1 MQRPRTSGNQDALM
15 IAEALR
21 AVEERITRAATRAGR
36 DPQSVTLVAVSKTV
50 DAPRV
55 YAAYLNGVRN
65 FGENRV
71 EEGVPKQSDLPDD
84 IAWHMIGHIQSRKV
98 RDVVGHFALV
108 HSIDSLHLAEAF
120 QRRAE
125 AAGVEV
131 AALLEVNVAREP
143 QKYGFAPDEVMAAAA
158 AIAAMSHL
166 KLQGLMTM
174 APVVADPSEARP
186 VFRALR
192 QLRDALAQSL
202 PEVEW
207 RHLSMGMTDDFE
219 VAVEEGATLVRV
231 GRAIFGERATAPGD

>member
-21 AVEERITRAATRAGR
+21 AVEERIAGAAARAGR

-50 DAPRV
+50 EAPRV

-71 EEGVPKQSDLPDD
+71 EEALPKQSDLPGD
-84 IAWHMIGHIQSRKV
+84 IVWHMIGHVQSRKV

-108 HSIDSLHLAEAF
+108 HSIDSLPLAEAF

-125 AAGVEV
+125 AVDVEV
-131 AALLEVNVAREP
+131 AVLLEVNVAREP
-143 QKYGFAPDEVMAAAA
+143 QKYGFAPDEIASAAAA
-158 AIAAMSHL
+158 VAQMSHV
-166 KLQGLMTM
+166 KLQGLMAM
-174 APVVADPSEARP
+174 APIVSNPEEARP
-186 VFRALR
+186 VFRGLR
-192 QLRDALAQSL
+192 ELRDALAQTL
-202 PEVEW
+202 PHVDW

-231 GRAIFGERATAPGD
+231 GRAIFGERAPAPGP

>member
-15 IAEALR
+15 IADALR
-21 AVEERITRAATRAGR
+21 AVEARIASAAARAGR

-71 EEGVPKQSDLPDD
+71 EEGVPKQAGLPND
-84 IAWHMIGHIQSRKV
+84 IVWHMIGHVQSRKV
-98 RDVVGHFALV
+98 RDVVGHFSLV

-131 AALLEVNVAREP
+131 AVLMEVNMAREP
-143 QKYGFAPDEVMAAAA
+143 QKYGFAPDEVAAAA
-158 AIAAMSHL
+158 AVIAGMSHL

-174 APVVADPSEARP
+174 APVVTDPAEARP
-186 VFRALR
+186 VFRGLR
-192 QLRDALAQSL
+192 ELRDALARSV
-202 PEVEW
+202 PSVDW

-231 GRAIFGERATAPGD
+231 GRAIFGERTTAPKD